1 MDVCWC
7 VHMRACACRGQMC
20 RLCGVGVT
28 GYSELPDAGNGT
40 QFPSLQEQYV
50 FLTNLTDPPSIL
62 RVNSWITLEY
72 KKDLGKPV
80 PALHTHTHLVVT
92 VGSSVNIFL
101 WVKMPEEL
109 LLDKNPFWEPTGDF
123 HCFWFWM
130 FWILAYLHTFLS
142 LKHL

>member
-1 MDVCWC
+1 
-7 VHMRACACRGQMC
+7 MRACVCRGQMC

-28 GYSELPDAGNGT
+28 GYSELPDAGNWT

-50 FLTNLTDPPSIL
+50 FLTNLADPPSIL
-62 RVNSWITLEY
+62 RVNSWLTWEY
-72 KKDLGKPV
+72 KKALGKPV
-80 PALHTHTHLVVT
+80 PALHTRTHLVVT

-123 HCFWFWM
+123 RCFRFWM
-130 FWILAYLHTFLS
+130 FWILAYLHTFFIT
-142 LKHL
+142 